1 MDVDAFAG
9 RKTFF
14 VDMSPKERV
23 YYVYTAVCE
32 ARTPVSSPR
41 ASPTKI
47 RAAPQLGSMWTEM
60 VGFVG
65 LRAGDWTRAL
75 ESDWEA
81 HQARA
86 AARLNVVVVA
96 ALERRPGGDRVFGGG
111 EKLGRGGEMGRVA

>member
-1 MDVDAFAG
+1 MELETEMMAIWLLQRPKSW
-9 RKTFF
+9 RKLF
-14 VDMSPKERV
+14 
-23 YYVYTAVCE
+23 
-32 ARTPVSSPR
+32 
-41 ASPTKI
+41 
-47 RAAPQLGSMWTEM
+47 GSVWTEM
-60 VGFVG
+60 VRFVG

-96 ALERRPGGDRVFGGG
+96 ALERRPGGDRVFGEG